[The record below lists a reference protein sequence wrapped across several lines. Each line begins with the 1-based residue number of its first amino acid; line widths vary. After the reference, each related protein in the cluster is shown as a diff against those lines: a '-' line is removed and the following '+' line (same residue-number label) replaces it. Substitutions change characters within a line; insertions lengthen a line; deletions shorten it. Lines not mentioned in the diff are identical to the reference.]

1 MCLSLLQTGRL
12 TSDERCCRMSAL
24 GVVAVCGSALLSA
37 MVKVGAEIMDLQTK
51 SVSWRAEAD

>member
-24 GVVAVCGSALLSA
+24 GVVAVCGYVLLSA
-37 MVKVGAEIMDLQTK
+37 TVKVKAGAVVLQTK
-51 SVSWRAEAD
+51 SVSWRAETC